1 MSLDETDPTLQDGL
15 ERPAPPAD
23 RAARDRRQGRGLPV
37 AIAAV
42 TVGVFGASLWYAYYQ
57 GTQNAAPGG
66 EPPLVKADARPTK
79 MKPAEPGG
87 MKVPNQD
94 KLVYQRML
102 ASQPGKRVERLLPA
116 PEVPLAKPGTTARSE
131 AGVVAVGTTKVVP
144 PKPTEPRRPPPK
156 RATTLTIKAKPAAK
170 PALAAATAATTATT
184 KPVKA
189 PLPLAGRQYGVQLA
203 SLRKADGATGEWKR
217 LVRAHAAVLEGLT
230 SRVIRSDLGDRGVY
244 FRLIAGPF
252 KDDVVARA
260 ACRKLQAKKQGCL
273 VVAYD

>member
-1 MSLDETDPTLQDGL
+1 MSLDQTDTTPQDGL
-15 ERPAPPAD
+15 ERPAPPAN

-37 AIAAV
+37 TIAAV
-42 TVGVFGASLWYAYYQ
+42 AVGVFGASLWYAYYQ
-57 GTQNAAPGG
+57 GTQNAPGG

-102 ASQPGKRVERLLPA
+102 ASQPGKRVERLLPT
-116 PEVPLAKPGTTARSE
+116 PEAPLAKPGTTARGE

-144 PKPTEPRRPPPK
+144 PKQTEPRKPPPK
-156 RATTLTIKAKPAAK
+156 RATTLTIKTKPAVK
-170 PALAAATAATTATT
+170 PAPAATTAAA

-189 PLPLAGRQYGVQLA
+189 PLPLAGRRYGVQLA

-230 SRVIRSDLGDRGVY
+230 SRVIRSDLGDKGVY
-244 FRLIAGPF
+244 YRLIAGPF
-252 KDDVVARA
+252 KDDIVARA